1 MSAIEDLDRY
11 ARTRN
16 RHMGRGELLE
26 ADAGLSRRI
35 VAALREHGAEEA
47 DLDDLVYEAAGAQSA
62 HAANETSA
70 PLEQQMLISKGER
83 KASEINNS
91 GMAAQVD
98 FLIRAWGSEAVLR
111 EIRALLRPASP
122 KPC

>member
-11 ARTRN
+11 ARARH
-16 RHMGRGELLE
+16 RHMGRGELFE
-26 ADAGLSRRI
+26 ADVGLSRRI

-47 DLDDLVYEAAGAQSA
+47 DLDELVYEAAGAQSSQ
-62 HAANETSA
+62 AANEVGV
-70 PLEQQMLISKGER
+70 PLEQQRLISKGER
-83 KASEINNS
+83 RASEINNS
-91 GMAAQVD
+91 GMAVQVD

-111 EIRALLRPASP
+111 EIRALLRPSSP